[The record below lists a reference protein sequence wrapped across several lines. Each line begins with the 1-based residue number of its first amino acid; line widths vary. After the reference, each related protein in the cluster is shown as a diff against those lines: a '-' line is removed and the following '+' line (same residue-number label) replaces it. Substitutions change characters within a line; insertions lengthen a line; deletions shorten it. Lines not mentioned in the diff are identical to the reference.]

1 MNSFEWLELDKL
13 SQEIAGLENHL
24 CATRNTGN
32 HGLLKLLEHQL
43 QESDK
48 YRSRLL
54 ERIAKHM
61 ASSSTAHAP
70 YLRSAYRIG

>member
-1 MNSFEWLELDKL
+1 MSSFEWLELDKL

-24 CATRNTGN
+24 CAARNTGN
-32 HGLLKLLEHQL
+32 HGLLKLLEHRL

-48 YRSRLL
+48 SLSRLL
-54 ERIAKHM
+54 EHIAKHM
-61 ASSSTAHAP
+61 ASPSTARAT